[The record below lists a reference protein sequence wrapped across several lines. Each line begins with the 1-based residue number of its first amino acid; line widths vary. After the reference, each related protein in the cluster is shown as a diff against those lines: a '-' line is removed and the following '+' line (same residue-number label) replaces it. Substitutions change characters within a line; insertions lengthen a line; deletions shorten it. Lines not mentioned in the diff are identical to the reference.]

1 MFQHF
6 SSPCKVRVAFDKQLL
21 HASYSNYY
29 ELTIG
34 YMYFFKIAIYI
45 QVMEKLYSH
54 HNYYGQ

>member
-1 MFQHF
+1 MQG
-6 SSPCKVRVAFDKQLL
+6 SCIVFDKQLL

-34 YMYFFKIAIYI
+34 YMYFFKLAICI

-54 HNYYGQ
+54 HN